1 MAVTVEQLREIL
13 SAACQAIVDAKEEL
27 GEADRATG
35 DGDHGTGMSRGFGAG
50 LDALKDAELATVGD
64 VFKTVGT
71 AVLNTSG
78 GASGAVFGTM
88 FRAPAKALSGDTLD
102 DAGYADALEVAA
114 EKVEVRGKASPGQ
127 KTMLDALIPAAEAA
141 RAAVGQG
148 LPATARAAA
157 DAAEQGSEATKD
169 MIAKVGKAKS
179 LGERS
184 LGHRDPGSISVTILL
199 TTIADGIEKA
209 EGGNA

>member
-1 MAVTVEQLREIL
+1 MADEVNAEQLRQIL
-13 SAACQAIVDAKEEL
+13 SDACQAIVDAREEL
-27 GEADRATG
+27 GAADRATG
-35 DGDHGTGMSRGFGAG
+35 DGDHGTGMARGFGAA
-50 LDALKDAELATVGD
+50 LAALKDADLPTVGD
-64 VFKTVGT
+64 AFKTVGM

-88 FRAPAKALSGDTLD
+88 FRAPAKGLSSQVLD
-102 DAGYADALEVAA
+102 DAGFAEALEVSA
-114 EKVEVRGKASPGQ
+114 EKVRARGKAEPGQ

-148 LPATARAAA
+148 LPVAARAAA
-157 DAAEQGSEATKD
+157 DAAERGSEATKD
-169 MIAKVGKAKS
+169 MVAKVGKAKS

-199 TTIADGIEKA
+199 NAIADGIETA
-209 EGGNA
+209 

>member
-1 MAVTVEQLREIL
+1 MAETVNAEQLRQIL
-13 SAACQAIVDAKEEL
+13 SAACQAIVDAREEL

-35 DGDHGTGMSRGFGAG
+35 DGDHGTGMARGFGAA
-50 LDALKDAELATVGD
+50 LAALKDAELPTVGEA
-64 VFKTVGT
+64 FKTVGA

-88 FRAPAKALSGDTLD
+88 FRAPAKGLAGDTLD
-102 DAGYADALEVAA
+102 DAGFAEALEVSA
-114 EKVEVRGKASPGQ
+114 EKVRSRGKAEPGQ

-141 RAAVGQG
+141 REAVGQG
-148 LPATARAAA
+148 LPAVARAAA
-157 DAAEQGSEATKD
+157 EAAERGSEATKD
-169 MIAKVGKAKS
+169 MVAKVGKAKS

-199 TTIADGIEKA
+199 NAIAEGIEA
-209 EGGNA
+209 A

>member
-1 MAVTVEQLREIL
+1 MADTVNAEQLRTIL
-13 SAACQAIVDAKEEL
+13 TQACQAIVDAKELL

-50 LDALKDAELATVGD
+50 LEALKDAELSTVGD
-64 VFKTVGT
+64 AFKAVGM
-71 AVLNTSG
+71 AVLSTSG

-88 FRAPAKALSGDTLD
+88 FRAPAKALGGEEM
-102 DAGYADALEVAA
+102 DAEGYAAGLEAA
-114 EKVEVRGKASPGQ
+114 VEKVMARGKAEPGQ

-141 RAAVGQG
+141 RASVSEG
-148 LPATARAAA
+148 LAASSCAAA
-157 DAAEQGSEATKD
+157 NAAEQGSEATKD

-184 LGHRDPGSISVTILL
+184 LGHKDPGSISVSILL
-199 TTIADGIEKA
+199 TTIADGIA
-209 EGGNA
+209 GA

>member
-1 MAVTVEQLREIL
+1 MADTVNAEQLRTIL
-13 SAACQAIVDAKEEL
+13 TQACQAIVDAKELL

-50 LDALKDAELATVGD
+50 LEALKDAELSTVGD
-64 VFKTVGT
+64 AFKAVGM
-71 AVLNTSG
+71 AVLSTSG

-88 FRAPAKALSGDTLD
+88 FRAPAKALGGEEM
-102 DAGYADALEVAA
+102 DAEGYAAGLEAA
-114 EKVEVRGKASPGQ
+114 VEKVMARGKAEPGQ

-141 RAAVGQG
+141 RASVSEG
-148 LPATARAAA
+148 LAASSRAAA
-157 DAAEQGSEATKD
+157 NAAEQGSEATKD

-184 LGHRDPGSISVTILL
+184 LGHKDPGSISASILL
-199 TTIADGIEKA
+199 TTIADGIA
-209 EGGNA
+209 GA

>member
-1 MAVTVEQLREIL
+1 MAETVNAEQLREIL
-13 SAACQAIVDAKEEL
+13 SGACQAIVDAREEL

-35 DGDHGTGMSRGFGAG
+35 DGDHGTGMSRGFGAA
-50 LDALKDAELATVGD
+50 LTALKDAELATVGEA
-64 VFKTVGT
+64 FKTVGM

-88 FRAPAKALSGDTLD
+88 FRAPAKGLSTDVLD
-102 DAGYADALEVAA
+102 DAGYAEALEASA
-114 EKVEVRGKASPGQ
+114 EKVEARGKASAGQ

-148 LPATARAAA
+148 LPAAGRAAA
-157 DAAEQGSEATKD
+157 EAAEKGSEATKD

-184 LGHRDPGSISVTILL
+184 LGHKDPGSISVTILL
-199 TTIADGIEKA
+199 NAIADGID
-209 EGGNA
+209 NA